1 MTFPKRLPDDR
12 PFVRATALAPVLRHF
27 EGREAELAEIL
38 AAEGLAAGAL
48 RDPYE
53 EIPLAAYLRLFE
65 AAARAAHD
73 PVLGARLG
81 RAITPADLGPT
92 GLLLAQ
98 SATLRLGITRFLGAL
113 AALQSATEMTFT
125 EQPDET
131 GWLGISYQ
139 IRGAAKASGAQD
151 AEFSLSSLCQLL
163 RQCFDR
169 GWSPA
174 EVHFAHAHSRRPDLL
189 ERLFGAPVRFEQSAN
204 RVLFGEE
211 GLDTPRRTEDAGLI
225 AVIERHVSDLVR
237 AQDPEMSVSDR
248 VQLVVSRNLGRAPVD
263 LGAIAAAL
271 GMAPRSLQRHLA
283 QEGTS
288 LRALV
293 QAERRQIAE
302 AQLARPG
309 TRLKAVAATLG
320 YSDETVFWR
329 AWRSWTGEAPSR
341 SRD

>member
-1 MTFPKRLPDDR
+1 MNIPRRLHDDR
-12 PFVRATALAPVLRHF
+12 PFVRATALAPVLRYF
-27 EGREAELAEIL
+27 EERDEDLTGIL
-38 AAEGLAAGAL
+38 QAEGIAPGAL

-53 EIPLAAYLRLFE
+53 ELSLPAYLRIFE

-81 RAITPADLGPT
+81 RSITPADLGPT

-113 AALQSATEMTFT
+113 AALQSATEMIFSDAA
-125 EQPDET
+125 DEN

-139 IRGAAKASGAQD
+139 IRGATKTSGAQD

-163 RQCFDR
+163 RQSFDR
-169 GWSPA
+169 HWSPA
-174 EVHFAHAHSRRPDLL
+174 EIHFTHAPSRRPDLL

-204 RVLFGEE
+204 MLLFGAE

-225 AVIERHVSDLVR
+225 AVIERHVADLVR
-237 AQDPEMSVSDR
+237 AQDPEMSVADR
-248 VQLVVSRNLGRAPVD
+248 VQMVVSRNLGRAPVD
-263 LGAIAAAL
+263 LPHIAGAL

-302 AQLARPG
+302 QQLARPG
-309 TRLKAVAATLG
+309 TRLKSVAATLG

-329 AWRSWTGEAPSR
+329 AWRNWTGEAPSR
-341 SRD
+341 SRS

>member
-1 MTFPKRLPDDR
+1 MTLPRRPPDDR

-27 EGREAELAEIL
+27 EARGEDLGAIL
-38 AAEGLAAGAL
+38 KAEGLAPGAL

-81 RAITPADLGPT
+81 RSITPADLGPT

-98 SATLRLGITRFLGAL
+98 SATLRLGMTRFLGAL
-113 AALQSATEMTFT
+113 AALQSATEMIFSH
-125 EQPDET
+125 EPDEN
-131 GWLGISYQ
+131 GWHSISYQ
-139 IRGAAKASGAQD
+139 IRGAAKSSGAQD

-163 RQCFDR
+163 RQSFDR

-174 EVHFAHAHSRRPDLL
+174 EVHFSHAPSRRPDLL

-204 RVLFGEE
+204 RLLFGEE
-211 GLDTPRRTEDAGLI
+211 GLDTLRRTEDAGLI
-225 AVIERHVSDLVR
+225 AVIERHVADLVR
-237 AQDPEMSVSDR
+237 AQDPEMSVAER
-248 VQLVVSRNLGRAPVD
+248 VRMIVSRNLGRAPVD
-263 LGAIAAAL
+263 LPSVAGAL

-302 AQLARPG
+302 QQLARPG
-309 TRLKAVAATLG
+309 ARLKSVAATLG

-329 AWRSWTGEAPSR
+329 AWRNWTGEAPSR
-341 SRD
+341 SRS